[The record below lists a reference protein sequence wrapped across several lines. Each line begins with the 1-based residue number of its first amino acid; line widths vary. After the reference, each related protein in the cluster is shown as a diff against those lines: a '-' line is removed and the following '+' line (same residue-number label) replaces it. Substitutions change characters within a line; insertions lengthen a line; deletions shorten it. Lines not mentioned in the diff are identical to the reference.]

1 MRFGGQVSCW
11 RVLDS
16 DLDLRY
22 EAYVMSNSLTFTE
35 TAIFYFFQEHFYLET
50 QVTIAVPKGED
61 GEMELFV
68 STQNPTLTQVCWRDT
83 QSF

>member
-35 TAIFYFFQEHFYLET
+35 TAIFYFF
-50 QVTIAVPKGED
+50 
-61 GEMELFV
+61 
-68 STQNPTLTQVCWRDT
+68 
-83 QSF
+83 